1 MSLAICISCGSTKN
15 APSRKCPVCG
25 FLPASDE
32 EKAKS
37 IILSLDYEIAG
48 QYRGKTKEELLGIAP
63 AIRDKTYKFDTEEV
77 AGVIR
82 YADGVKAIPAA
93 RLAIDLIKWLALPL
107 AILIAIFYLLWVTR

>member
-15 APSRKCPVCG
+15 AFNRKCPVCG

-48 QYRGKTKEELLGIAP
+48 QYRGKTKEELLSIAL
-63 AIRDKTYKFDTEEV
+63 AIREKSFKFDAEEV

-82 YADGVKAIPAA
+82 YADGVKGIPAA
-93 RLAIDLIKWLALPL
+93 RLAIDLIQWLALPV
-107 AILIAIFYLLWVTR
+107 AILIAVFYLLWVTR